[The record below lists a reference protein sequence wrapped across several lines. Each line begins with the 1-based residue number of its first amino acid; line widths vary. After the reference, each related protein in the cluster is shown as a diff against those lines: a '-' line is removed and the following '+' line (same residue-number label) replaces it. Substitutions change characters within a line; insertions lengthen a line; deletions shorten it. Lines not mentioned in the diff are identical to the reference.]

1 MIHNKFPHK
10 IYQTNIEK
18 PLDFHLETLNNAKS
32 NLDINVTTNK
42 NELFSSHGYSSL
54 QKRYWVN
61 SPTYGKEYKNPLF
74 SEIFE
79 FINKSAKEYKDILD
93 IDTSNISIKMDNSY
107 LNFGDSTAS
116 SLHDHQGA
124 LFSYTYYFYL
134 SGELPN
140 LWFMDPTVHGSTSI
154 WPWNVIDY
162 NNEFIE
168 PVSPILG
175 DLFLF
180 PSYIMHGT
188 DNKQTNFERW
198 LFNGDYHIYSNSI
211 PNFPSNE

>member
-1 MIHNKFPHK
+1 
-10 IYQTNIEK
+10 
-18 PLDFHLETLNNAKS
+18 
-32 NLDINVTTNK
+32 
-42 NELFSSHGYSSL
+42 
-54 QKRYWVN
+54 
-61 SPTYGKEYKNPLF
+61 
-74 SEIFE
+74 
-79 FINKSAKEYKDILD
+79 
-93 IDTSNISIKMDNSY
+93 
-107 LNFGDSTAS
+107 
-116 SLHDHQGA
+116 
-124 LFSYTYYFYL
+124 
-134 SGELPN
+134 
-140 LWFMDPTVHGSTSI
+140 MDPTVHGSTSI

-198 LFNGDYHIYSNSI
+198 LLNGDYHIYSNSI